1 MRRLWAY
8 IIIAFTALVCM
19 GTTFTNIF
27 IQTDSNIEY
36 QDGREIVFR
45 ISDKENNDDPLPDTA
60 VEEIADVMED
70 RLNNSGISRYE
81 IQTAGNDTV
90 KVIFSEQDTS
100 QYQNIIYYLSFNGEF
115 AISTST
121 DVVALGDEF
130 LTDSKAYL
138 DTINSYPCVVIPVDT
153 SNEELNA
160 VIEEANKLKDDGEG
174 ETSTDSE
181 GNETTTTYIYL
192 WCDYEEGDTYSKTQ
206 ESSDDYDA
214 KVAEKI
220 IMKFNVTDGI
230 WFPDDEENKLG
241 SAINVDTNGD
251 GVASVKEVE
260 TAYATARYYI
270 NLLNSE
276 ALDYDITYMYD
287 QTVSA
292 WTENLINYGTK
303 ATLAWSN
310 TLLATVVS
318 IIVLCLV
325 LIVFYRLGAVSTLVM
340 TLASV
345 FGGIGFLVLF
355 GVQFNLATIIGL
367 SAVALASIVSS
378 IIYFT
383 KLKEEAYRGRSLKK
397 ANTEASKKS
406 LLPIVDANV
415 ILIVIGAFAYLLG
428 GTLMSG
434 FAAVTV
440 LGGLISLILNTV
452 GLKIMM
458 WLATNTTA
466 LTGKYAV
473 FGIDPKLVPDLTKE
487 EKQTYYGPYQ
497 DKNLT
502 KKNKPVG
509 IVASILFVA
518 SLAGMITFGVLNNGN
533 IYNAPSSVAN
543 SQIFFETTTDNS
555 ALNET
560 YINNLLEHVCL
571 APETTSTIDD
581 DLATEQYDAISN
593 FVVSIDDYERTDT
606 ENGVEVNYYYYIVT
620 LDSSF
625 PTSTTNAFY
634 SENGTDSDVM
644 LVNDALEYALNESA
658 IDTKASVS
666 MKDVTIVNIAQP
678 AWEPI
683 VLSTFVGTAVLCLY
697 FMLRYRLSRGLSSI
711 IIATLVGGISLGFFS
726 LTRLVTSTYIT
737 IALPFIIIATLLFS
751 ILFMNR
757 ERELVVEDRKND
769 NSIEAREQIMVK
781 ATSLAF
787 GPIIAVLCVSLL
799 MALCFFGF
807 GPLVTSYTYLMILVG
822 LLVGALLVTVLY
834 GPLSQLFY
842 RWFSHVHINIK
853 PKKER
858 KKKKQVKAK
867 SAEPEEAIFIGIND

>member
-452 GLKIMM
+452 GLNIMM

-726 LTRLVTSTYIT
+726 LTRLVTSTYVT

>member
-415 ILIVIGAFAYLLG
+415 VLIVIGAFAYLLG

-726 LTRLVTSTYIT
+726 LTRLVTSTYVT

>member
-1 MRRLWAY
+1 
-8 IIIAFTALVCM
+8 M

-415 ILIVIGAFAYLLG
+415 ILVVIGAFAYLLG

-487 EKQTYYGPYQ
+487 EKQTYYGPCQ

-726 LTRLVTSTYIT
+726 LTRLVTSTYVT

>member
-726 LTRLVTSTYIT
+726 LTRLVTSTYVT

>member
-1 MRRLWAY
+1 
-8 IIIAFTALVCM
+8 M

-27 IQTDSNIEY
+27 IQADSNIEY

-292 WTENLINYGTK
+292 WTENLINYGAK

-397 ANTEASKKS
+397 SNTEASKKS

-415 ILIVIGAFAYLLG
+415 VLIVIGAFAYLLG
-428 GTLMSG
+428 GTLMNG

-440 LGGLISLILNTV
+440 LGGLISLILNTL
-452 GLKIMM
+452 GLKMMM

-509 IVASILFVA
+509 IVASVLFVA
-518 SLAGMITFGVLNNGN
+518 SLVGMITFGVLNNGN

-560 YINNLLEHVCL
+560 YINNLLEHIYL
-571 APETTSTIDD
+571 APETTSTIDG

-606 ENGVEVNYYYYIVT
+606 ENGVEVNYYYYTVT

-726 LTRLVTSTYIT
+726 LTRLVTSTYVT

-787 GPIIAVLCVSLL
+787 SPIIAVLCVSLL

-842 RWFSHVHINIK
+842 RWFSRVHINIK
-853 PKKER
+853 PKKEK
-858 KKKKQVKAK
+858 KKKKQFKAK

>member
-1 MRRLWAY
+1 
-8 IIIAFTALVCM
+8 M

-27 IQTDSNIEY
+27 IQADSNIEY

-292 WTENLINYGTK
+292 WTENLINYGAK

-310 TLLATVVS
+310 TLLATIVS

-397 ANTEASKKS
+397 SNTEASKKS

-415 ILIVIGAFAYLLG
+415 VLIVIGAFAYLLG
-428 GTLMSG
+428 GTLMNG

-440 LGGLISLILNTV
+440 LGGLISLILNIL
-452 GLKIMM
+452 GLKMMM

-509 IVASILFVA
+509 IVASVLFVA
-518 SLAGMITFGVLNNGN
+518 SLVGMITFGVLNNGN

-560 YINNLLEHVCL
+560 YINNLLEHVYL
-571 APETTSTIDD
+571 APETTSTIDG

-606 ENGVEVNYYYYIVT
+606 ENGVEVNYYYYTVT

-726 LTRLVTSTYIT
+726 LTRLVTSTYVT

-787 GPIIAVLCVSLL
+787 SPIIAALCVSLL

-842 RWFSHVHINIK
+842 RWFSRVHINIK
-853 PKKER
+853 PKKEK
-858 KKKKQVKAK
+858 KKKKQFKAK

>member
-27 IQTDSNIEY
+27 IQADSNIEY

-292 WTENLINYGTK
+292 WTENLINYGAK

-310 TLLATVVS
+310 TLLATIVS

-397 ANTEASKKS
+397 SNTEASKKS

-415 ILIVIGAFAYLLG
+415 VLIVIGAFAYLLG
-428 GTLMSG
+428 GTLMNG

-440 LGGLISLILNTV
+440 LGGLISLILNIL
-452 GLKIMM
+452 GLKMMM

-509 IVASILFVA
+509 IVASVLFVA
-518 SLAGMITFGVLNNGN
+518 SLVGMITFGVLNNGN

-560 YINNLLEHVCL
+560 YINNLLEHVYL
-571 APETTSTIDD
+571 APETTSTIDG

-606 ENGVEVNYYYYIVT
+606 ENGVEVNYYYYTVT

-726 LTRLVTSTYIT
+726 LTRLVTSTYVT

-787 GPIIAVLCVSLL
+787 SPIIAALCVSLL

-842 RWFSHVHINIK
+842 RWFSRVHINIK
-853 PKKER
+853 PKKEK
-858 KKKKQVKAK
+858 KKKKQFKAK

>member
-666 MKDVTIVNIAQP
+666 MKDVTILNIAQP

-726 LTRLVTSTYIT
+726 LTRLVTSTYVT

>member
-1 MRRLWAY
+1 
-8 IIIAFTALVCM
+8 M

-27 IQTDSNIEY
+27 IQADSNIEY

-60 VEEIADVMED
+60 VEEIADVMEN

-292 WTENLINYGTK
+292 WTENLINYGAK

-397 ANTEASKKS
+397 SNTEASKKS

-415 ILIVIGAFAYLLG
+415 VLIVIGAFAYLLG
-428 GTLMSG
+428 GTLMNG

-440 LGGLISLILNTV
+440 LGGLISLILNTL
-452 GLKIMM
+452 GLKMMM

-509 IVASILFVA
+509 IVASVLFVA
-518 SLAGMITFGVLNNGN
+518 SLVGMITFGVLNNGN

-560 YINNLLEHVCL
+560 YINNLLEHVYL
-571 APETTSTIDD
+571 APETTSTIDG

-606 ENGVEVNYYYYIVT
+606 ENGVEVNYYYYTVT

-726 LTRLVTSTYIT
+726 LTRLVTSTYVT

-787 GPIIAVLCVSLL
+787 SPIIAALCVSLL

-842 RWFSHVHINIK
+842 RWFSRVHINIK
-853 PKKER
+853 PKKEK
-858 KKKKQVKAK
+858 KKKKQFKAK